1 MDLARFNDAK
11 KIYEKIVERERFLK
25 NLNAKY
31 KGTLTT
37 KIMCQDGLIKSADL
51 RINKQSRLH
60 ELINSVLREEITE
73 LEKEL
78 EQI

>member
-11 KIYEKIVERERFLK
+11 KIYEKIVERKLFLE

-37 KIMCQDGLIKSADL
+37 KIMCKDGFIKSADL

-60 ELINSVLREEITE
+60 ELINSVLREEIAE